1 MCGYGRC
8 FTLKGLM
15 DTNYFTI
22 NYELIRCA
30 IRDAVYLSRF
40 QYKYYNK
47 VDHQSQE
54 LFFNWSVIL
63 LPQLLLES

>member
-1 MCGYGRC
+1 
-8 FTLKGLM
+8 M
-15 DTNYFTI
+15 DTSEFTI
-22 NYELIRCA
+22 NYELIPSVW
-30 IRDAVYLSRF
+30 DAVYLSRF